1 MEFRKENTAKC
12 KRIFSKLAPGV
23 EPNIITTDSLEI
35 TYKELK
41 ERNWPM
47 HFDIVMGNPPYNP
60 PKTGTGSSGNV
71 IWPNFVVKSNSM
83 LKNGGYLLFVH
94 PPGWKKPTEDEFKEE
109 KFSTGNYTGQ
119 IRQGQVWNILKATGV
134 FKFIYTNDQRSKAMG
149 KEVFIPHFPAV
160 DYYVYQKDGNRSTC
174 DTKNIFLGEITEA
187 NSVRLNYN
195 LNYLP
200 NLITKQTQDILHKVT
215 SKDGDKP
222 DFGRYRNGK
231 GFSVDSSKGKYR
243 YIYTYNKNS
252 EPKYQYSN
260 TVGDNNIN
268 QDKVIM
274 NFDGGVDCFTV
285 QYVKK
290 EEQIGS
296 YEMTMYTVVDSNK
309 MGKRIVSFF
318 SSDIVKFIFLIT
330 QYASGKM
337 TKNEPLVANSITIPS
352 EGIDDYYKFF
362 GIQEHK
368 KYIEDVLAH
377 YTQFKAPKRVA
388 KTEKKTSATKKGGNR
403 FQKTRK
409 NKNKA

>member
-1 MEFRKENTAKC
+1 
-12 KRIFSKLAPGV
+12 
-23 EPNIITTDSLEI
+23 
-35 TYKELK
+35 
-41 ERNWPM
+41 
-47 HFDIVMGNPPYNP
+47 MGNPPYNP

-94 PPGWKKPTEDEFKEE
+94 PPGWKKPTDDDFKEE
-109 KFSTGNYTGQ
+109 KFSTGNYNGQ

-243 YIYTYNKNS
+243 YIYTYNKHS
-252 EPKYQYSN
+252 EPKYQYSD

-274 NFDGGVDCFTV
+274 NFDGGIDCFTV

-309 MGKRIVSFF
+309 KGKQIESFF

-337 TKNEPLVANSITIPS
+337 TKNEPLVANSITIPPD
-352 EGIDDYYKFF
+352 GVDDYYRFF

-388 KTEKKTSATKKGGNR
+388 KTEKKKSATKKGGNR

-409 NKNKA
+409 NTKKV